1 MNIAECIH
9 GDYVPPF
16 KMRVKTA
23 WERYRYLSFWQK
35 EPETIAWI
43 RSFADGDCL
52 YDVGANIGMYSLY
65 ACTLFPNSGVWAF
78 EPQWSNYMAAT
89 LNATLNG
96 FGRLWVLFEGVSD
109 RSGYA
114 RFEHKNFEPGS
125 SGGQIG
131 SKGGF
136 VVRITSLDD
145 FAAQNGPPDHIKIDI
160 DGQEAKVIE
169 GMKGLIANR
178 TFKSCLIEMGK
189 TGEEAQRIR
198 QTFLVN
204 GYTDKNVFNTTPEHS
219 KFKPWRSGEN
229 VNIENVVFTR
239 LP

>member
-43 RSFADGDCL
+43 QSFADGDCL

-65 ACTLFPNSGVWAF
+65 ACRLFPNSAVVAF

-89 LNATLNG
+89 LNAALNG
-96 FGRLWVLFEGVSD
+96 FDHMSVLFEGVSD
-109 RSGYA
+109 HSGYS
-114 RFEHKNFEPGS
+114 RFEYRSAEAGS
-125 SGGQIG
+125 SGGQVG
-131 SKGGF
+131 TTGDYT
-136 VVRITSLDD
+136 VRICSLDD
-145 FAAQNGPPDHIKIDI
+145 FSAKAERPDHIKIDI

-169 GMKGLIANR
+169 GMKGLIADR
-178 TFKSCLIEMGK
+178 AFKSCLIEIERGDAGQYIRQFFMTHGYTTDNEFNRMESHSRNMPWRK
-189 TGEEAQRIR
+189 GEEA
-198 QTFLVN
+198 
-204 GYTDKNVFNTTPEHS
+204 
-219 KFKPWRSGEN
+219 
-229 VNIENVVFTR
+229 NIENVIFTR
-239 LP
+239 CA

>member
-43 RSFADGDCL
+43 QSFKDGDCL

-65 ACTLFPNSGVWAF
+65 ACRLFPNSAVVAF

-89 LNATLNG
+89 LNAALNG
-96 FGRLWVLFEGVSD
+96 FDHLSVLFEGVSD
-109 RSGYA
+109 HSGYS
-114 RFEHKNFEPGS
+114 RFEYRSAEAGS
-125 SGGQIG
+125 SGGQVG
-131 SKGGF
+131 TTGDYT
-136 VVRITSLDD
+136 VRICSLDD
-145 FAAQNGPPDHIKIDI
+145 FSAKAERPDHIKIDI
-160 DGQEAKVIE
+160 DGQEAKVIK
-169 GMKGLIANR
+169 GMKGLIADR
-178 TFKSCLIEMGK
+178 AFKSCLIEMGK
-189 TGEEAQRIR
+189 AGDEAQRIR
-198 QTFLVN
+198 QTFIVN
-204 GYTDKNVFNTTPEHS
+204 GYTDRNDFNTMKNHS
-219 KFKPWRSGEN
+219 RFAPWRSGEN

>member
-1 MNIAECIH
+1 MNISDAIC
-9 GDYVPPF
+9 GDFVPPY
-16 KMRVKTA
+16 KMRVKTG
-23 WERYRYLSFWQK
+23 WEQYRFQTFVFK
-35 EPETIAWI
+35 EPETNAWI
-43 RSFADGDCL
+43 RSFEDGQTF

-65 ACTLFPNSGVWAF
+65 ACHLLPNSPVVAF
-78 EPQWSNYMAAT
+78 EPQISSYLSLVQNCH
-89 LNATLNG
+89 LNR
-96 FGRLWVLFEGVSD
+96 FGNAYPLLAGVSD
-109 RSGYA
+109 HTGIS
-114 RFEHKNFEPGS
+114 RFGMKIGEAGA
-125 SGGQIG
+125 SGGQVGETGYAVHIYA
-131 SKGGF
+131 
-136 VVRITSLDD
+136 LDD
-145 FAAQNGPPDHIKIDI
+145 FAAMFGKPDHIKIDI

-169 GMKGLIANR
+169 GMKGLIADR
-178 TFKSCLIEMGK
+178 AFKSCLIEMGK

>member
-43 RSFADGDCL
+43 RSFTDGDCL

-65 ACTLFPNSGVWAF
+65 AAYLHPKGQVVAF
-78 EPQWSNYMAAT
+78 EPQLSNYGSLITNIA
-89 LNATLNG
+89 LNG
-96 FGRLWVLFEGVSD
+96 YGVDAFLAGISD
-109 RSGYA
+109 HTGFDHFSEERHEA
-114 RFEHKNFEPGS
+114 GS
-125 SGGQIG
+125 SGGQLGDAGYMVHIH
-131 SKGGF
+131 
-136 VVRITSLDD
+136 SLDD
-145 FAAQNGPPDHIKIDI
+145 FAFSYGAYPDHIKIDI
-160 DGQEAKVIE
+160 DGQEAKVID
-169 GMKGLIANR
+169 GMKGLIADR
-178 TFKSCLIEMGK
+178 AFKSCLIEMGK

-204 GYTDKNVFNTTPEHS
+204 GYTDQNVFNTTPDHS

-229 VNIENVVFTR
+229 VNIENVVFMR

>member
-9 GDYVPPF
+9 GDLVPPF

-23 WERYRYLSFWQK
+23 WEAYRFRTFHFK
-35 EPETIAWI
+35 EPETNAWI
-43 RSFADGDCL
+43 MSFEDGACF

-65 ACTLFPNSGVWAF
+65 ACHLHPRMTVWAI
-78 EPQWSNYMAAT
+78 EPQWTNYLSLVQNVA
-89 LNATLNG
+89 LNRFNN
-96 FGRLWVLFEGVSD
+96 LWPLLAGASD
-109 RSGYA
+109 CTGIA
-114 RFEHKNFEPGS
+114 RFSFRIAEAGA
-125 SGGQIG
+125 SGGQLGDTGYAIH
-131 SKGGF
+131 
-136 VVRITSLDD
+136 THALDD
-145 FAAQNGPPDHIKIDI
+145 FARLFGNPDHIKIDI